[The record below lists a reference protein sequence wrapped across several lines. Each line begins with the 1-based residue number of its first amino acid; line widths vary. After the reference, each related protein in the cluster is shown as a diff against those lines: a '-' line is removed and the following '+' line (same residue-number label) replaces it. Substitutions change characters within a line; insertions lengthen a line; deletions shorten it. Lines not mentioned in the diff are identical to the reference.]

1 MKRIISLLL
10 AVLMVLSV
18 TSMTVFAAEENTA
31 KEEVIY
37 INLAADG
44 SVKEVNAVNIFDLAA
59 DGKIVDYGNYQTVRN
74 MTTTDKLC
82 YTDDTVTADAKKGK
96 LYYEGKLESN
106 VIPWNVSVHYYMDGN
121 EYTAEQIAGK
131 SGSLKLAVSITE
143 NADCEG
149 DFFDGY
155 ALQVTVTLD
164 TDIAKNIKTDG
175 ATAANIGGD
184 KQFTY
189 TVLPAKG
196 AEIEITADVTDFEM
210 DPISING
217 VKLDLDIEIDESE
230 IQGKVADITDA
241 AEALDDGAGALK
253 DGAAELHSGAEQLAA
268 AAEQLYSGVGALKS
282 GASHLAAGLNTAAAS
297 NDELLGG
304 AYAAFGGLCTAS
316 ETTLNSSL
324 TAAGLPAVTL
334 TPETYDAVLTS
345 LIAQMSAF
353 GVPTDSVAALK
364 AQLDSYSA
372 FYEGLKTY
380 TAAVSA
386 AASGA
391 NELKVGIDALHKN
404 VGTLSTFTA
413 AIIDGAKAVLDG
425 AAELKSGTAEFKNA
439 TSDISSQIST
449 EIDSM
454 LADALGSETELTSF
468 VSEKNTNIQSVQFV
482 MQTEAVEVAEPTVAA
497 PIAEEKLNFWQKLL
511 KLFGL

>member
-241 AEALDDGAGALK
+241 AE
-253 DGAAELHSGAEQLAA
+253 
-268 AAEQLYSGVGALKS
+268 
-282 GASHLAAGLNTAAAS
+282 
-297 NDELLGG
+297 
-304 AYAAFGGLCTAS
+304 
-316 ETTLNSSL
+316 
-324 TAAGLPAVTL
+324 
-334 TPETYDAVLTS
+334 
-345 LIAQMSAF
+345 
-353 GVPTDSVAALK
+353 
-364 AQLDSYSA
+364 
-372 FYEGLKTY
+372 
-380 TAAVSA
+380 
-386 AASGA
+386 
-391 NELKVGIDALHKN
+391 
-404 VGTLSTFTA
+404 
-413 AIIDGAKAVLDG
+413 
-425 AAELKSGTAEFKNA
+425 LKSGTAEFKNA